1 MSFKPQIK
9 AHGEDT
15 FASNSLA
22 FATHAEAD
30 VYAKQLFQRWLAA
43 DEWRVIESDQP
54 VNCLMVNGQ
63 LEILP
68 VV

>member
-22 FATHAEAD
+22 FATHAEAEQ
-30 VYAKQLFQRWLAA
+30 YAKQLFQRWLAA
-43 DEWRVIESDQP
+43 DEWRVVESDQS
-54 VNCLMVNGQ
+54 VNCVMVDGQ
-63 LEILP
+63 LELLP
-68 VV
+68 AV